1 MPNTWSIALGEEVAS
16 KVTKGSS
23 PKWQGF
29 DYQSDGVLFVTS
41 ENVRDG
47 YLDVTSPK
55 YLPPEFSLKQKNSIL
70 KVDDILIN
78 IVGASI
84 GRSCKF
90 VGITS
95 PANVNQAVC
104 VFRSRPEVSS
114 DFILASFQSSKG
126 VDRLLSSQAESA
138 RPNVSLSDIRKFDIT
153 LPPLPEQES
162 IAEVLSSWDRGI
174 RKLEAKLAS
183 KQRIK
188 KGLMQELLSGHP
200 RVPGFGREWGIQD
213 GACSI
218 PEEWNTVKLGDIGT
232 FSKGSGASKAELS
245 PAGSPCLRYG
255 EIYTSQDFVLSKF
268 RSFINKQ
275 AAANSKRMKANDLL
289 FAGSGET
296 REDIG
301 KSIAYMQNDEEAYAG
316 GDIVILS
323 VDSNESRADYLSYY
337 LNTIGRKQLNRL
349 GQGQSVVHIYA
360 KGLAKVDLT
369 LPPIEEQQAIV
380 KILNAADRE
389 LDALERK
396 LSNWKAQKKYLLN
409 NLVDGTIRLPQ
420 FISAEAS

>member
-1 MPNTWSIALGEEVAS
+1 MPNTWNIALGEEVAS

-29 DYQSDGVLFVTS
+29 NYQSDGVLFVTS

-70 KVDDILIN
+70 KDGDILIN

-90 VGITS
+90 IGISS

-104 VFRSRPEVSS
+104 VFRSRPGVLS

-126 VDRLLSSQAESA
+126 VDRLLSSQVESA

-153 LPPLPEQES
+153 LPPLPEQKA
-162 IAEVLSSWDRGI
+162 ITEVLSSWDRGI
-174 RKLEAKLAS
+174 RKLEAKLEATC
-183 KQRIK
+183 RIN
-188 KGLMQELLSGHP
+188 KGLMQALVSGDL
-200 RVPGFGREWGIQD
+200 RLNTFGSKPKEYQ
-213 GACSI
+213 
-218 PEEWNTVKLGDIGT
+218 LGDFTKWGSGGT
-232 FSKGSGASKAELS
+232 PSKQNATFWNGTIPWVSARSMRGHKYSDSIKKITLEGLKAGSRLAPKGSLLLLTR
-245 PAGSPCLRYG
+245 GSMLFKKIPVGIVERDLAFN
-255 EIYTSQDFVLSKF
+255 QDV
-268 RSFINKQ
+268 
-275 AAANSKRMKANDLL
+275 
-289 FAGSGET
+289 
-296 REDIG
+296 
-301 KSIAYMQNDEEAYAG
+301 KSIIP
-316 GDIVILS
+316 DIKVTS
-323 VDSNESRADYLSYY
+323 ADYLLYWFCANEAHI
-337 LNTIGRKQLNRL
+337 LGLVGATGIGAGTLDTGRL
-349 GQGQSVVHIYA
+349 KAI
-360 KGLAKVDLT
+360 KMT
-369 LPPIEEQQAIV
+369 LPPVEEQQAIV

-420 FISAEAS
+420 FINAEAC